1 MKQRA
6 LLLLLAPLPVLW
18 IGITQ
23 AATVW
28 DPFEPIDPAKMVLES
43 DVALDGNPD
52 LRFKTYIH
60 PLGAPGSNKYNRPD
74 ATTAFKTAFIL
85 PTNPPGDASLKI
97 VTYFDG
103 YTADPGGAGM
113 PDWYYGAP
121 GFISI
126 KTHPGHYPNIANYT
140 VNGIE
145 PFDIGAFAKGDSNS
159 WRFGVGYA
167 KIKELMDSSVD
178 WNAGFRLEGAS
189 WGAFTAILQSFL
201 LKDSWAQALV
211 TIVNAALPGTLV
223 VRRDTDPNDGKDKNG
238 YYYRNTAAV
247 KAAWT
252 RPDDVLKADILRHAH
267 LIKGK
272 YYSVHGNSMDVGVG
286 YDIDFFRLL
295 CEDKK
300 IACMGT
306 WINGDHGDT
315 DPGVVIRP
323 DTSSPIGLP
332 GFRSADAGHRE
343 VFSGPDSDVRLDRI
357 LPVFTHSTANH
368 WNPVRGH
375 YNLGLEWNSDTG
387 NIKTTTTMALP
398 IRYRRHTGFGTG
410 SAYVNGVPH
419 PDTNR
424 ANWIPDQP
432 TSATFNLT
440 LRRTDDFGQPLGKV
454 VYYSLPAHG
463 AQPRQ
468 TGTATV
474 TEADE
479 ITITGLRLENGN
491 AYKILTVTTARLVTV
506 D

>member
-1 MKQRA
+1 MKQKG
-6 LLLLLAPLPVLW
+6 LLLLALLPILW
-18 IGITQ
+18 IGKTQ

-28 DPFEPIDPAKMVLES
+28 DPFEPIDPTKMVLES

-126 KTHPGHYPNIANYT
+126 KTHPGHYPKISDYT

-159 WRFGVGYA
+159 WRYGVGYA
-167 KIKELMDSSVD
+167 KIKELMGSSVD
-178 WNAGFRLEGAS
+178 WNAGFRLEGVS
-189 WGAFTAILQSFL
+189 WGGFTAILQSFL
-201 LKDSWAQALV
+201 LKDPWAQGLV
-211 TIVNAALPGTLV
+211 TIVNVALPGTLV
-223 VRRDTDPNDGKDKNG
+223 VRRDTNPNDGIDKNG
-238 YYYRNTAAV
+238 YYYLNTPAV
-247 KAAWT
+247 QAAWT
-252 RPDDVLKADILRHAH
+252 RPNDVLNADILTHAY

-272 YYSVHGNSMDVGVG
+272 YYSVHGNSKDTGVG
-286 YDIDFFRLL
+286 YDIDFFKLL
-295 CEDKK
+295 CEDQK
-300 IACMGT
+300 IACLGT
-306 WINGDHGDT
+306 WRNGDHGDT
-315 DPGVVIRP
+315 DPGLIERP
-323 DTSSPIGLP
+323 DTSSSVGLP
-332 GFRSADAGHRE
+332 GFRDAAAGHRE

-387 NIKTTTTMALP
+387 NVKTTTTLALP

-410 SAYVNGVPH
+410 SVYINGVPG

-432 TSATFNLT
+432 TSATFDLT
-440 LRRTDDFGQPLGKV
+440 LRRTGSFGLPLGKV
-454 VYYSLPAHG
+454 VNFSLPAHG
-463 AQPRQ
+463 AQPMQ
-468 TGTATV
+468 TGTAKV
-474 TEADE
+474 TDADE
-479 ITITGLRLENGN
+479 ITISGLTLENGA
-491 AYKILTVTTARLVTV
+491 AYKTLTLTAAPIAII